1 MDKKMF
7 KNKIL
12 KLSLSTL
19 LLSCL
24 SLSACLPS
32 SLANRQIAEPGAIY
46 TSAAST
52 VSAYMTL
59 SAGETAVAQLTQIAQ
74 GTPAAIPSTEASPA
88 PTSTLLAPT
97 VTPTPTTIFIPPTAT
112 RLPPTATPVTP
123 PTAVPPPC
131 VWAQFVKDVTIPD
144 GTILAPGTRFTKVW
158 RIRNIGA
165 CAWGPNYSLV
175 FAGGDRMQSYNN
187 VPLYQTVYPGQSVD
201 LSVDLVAPS
210 TPSHYRGYWMLRDPY
225 GANFGIGA
233 RADKPFWV
241 DIQVVTTNT
250 GYAFDFVANVCAAS
264 WRSSARDLS
273 CPGGANSQYG
283 FVEVLNRPVLETGK
297 HENEPA
303 LWTHPEYARDGWIT
317 GIYPPYRVGTGD
329 HFMADL
335 GCLEESPG
343 CDITFHLNYQAPN
356 GTVHSISSWHE
367 VYDGALTRA
376 DVDLSSLAGKSVRF
390 ILSVTNNGKPSAA
403 NAFWLVPSIRQGSP
417 PSPPSPTPTTQWS
430 DIAAVQAARQA
441 IAQARGVNI
450 GQVIPLNVASVEW
463 EDTCLEVHQPGQ
475 VCAPAIIPGYRI
487 ILRIGEQ
494 LYEAHTNQP
503 GDIVFWFEL

>member
-1 MDKKMF
+1 MY

-12 KLSLSTL
+12 KSCVIGFI
-19 LLSCL
+19 LSCL
-24 SLSACLPS
+24 GLSACLPS
-32 SLANRQIAEPGAIY
+32 SLTNRETSEPGAIY

-59 SAGETAVAQLTQIAQ
+59 SAGETAVAQLTQMSQGGPIANPTSQ
-74 GTPAAIPSTEASPA
+74 ES
-88 PTSTLLAPT
+88 PTSTSTVFAPT
-97 VTPTPTTIFIPPTAT
+97 ETPTPTTIFIPPTAT
-112 RLPPTATPVTP
+112 RLPPTAIPLP
-123 PTAVPPPC
+123 PTATPVPTPC
-131 VWAQFVKDVTIPD
+131 DWAQFVKDVTIPD
-144 GTILAPGTRFTKVW
+144 GAILSPGSRFTKVW

-165 CAWGPNYSLV
+165 CAWGPNYTLV

-187 VPLYQTVYPGQSVD
+187 VPIYQTVYPGQSVD
-201 LSVDLVAPS
+201 LAVELVAPS
-210 TPSHYRGYWMLRDPY
+210 TPSHYRGYWMLSNSY

-250 GYAFDFVANVCAAS
+250 GYAFDFVANVCAAN
-264 WRSSARDLS
+264 WRSSAHSLS
-273 CPGGANSQYG
+273 CPGDANSQYG
-283 FVEVLNRPVLETGK
+283 FVEVLNQPILETGK

-317 GIYPPYRVGTGD
+317 GIYPPYRVENGD
-329 HFMADL
+329 RFLADL
-335 GCLEESPG
+335 GCLEKSQG
-343 CDITFHLNYQAPN
+343 CDVTFHLNYQAPN
-356 GTVHSISSWHE
+356 GTVHSIASWHE
-367 VYDGALTRA
+367 VYDGKLTRA
-376 DVDLSSLAGKSVRF
+376 EVDLSPLAGKSVRF
-390 ILSVTNNGKPSAA
+390 ILSVTNSGKPSAA
-403 NAFWLVPSIRQGSP
+403 NAFWLVPSIRQAGSP
-417 PSPPSPTPTTQWS
+417 PPPSPTPTTQWS

-450 GQVIPLNVASVEW
+450 GQVIPLNVASIEW
-463 EDTCLEVHQPGQ
+463 EDTCLGVHQPGQ

-503 GDIVFWFEL
+503 GDIVFWFKL